1 MKRAFEEKEV
11 LKEEK
16 ALKQKRR
23 GKVGES
29 DCRAYRAA
37 A

>member
-16 ALKQKRR
+16 ALKEKLLR
-23 GKVGES
+23 KS
-29 DCRAYRAA
+29 A
-37 A
+37 